1 MVIAPG
7 IESNPKAVAVF
18 CRENGIRRLAV
29 FGSALRQ
36 DFVVG
41 SDIDLLV
48 EFEPGQTPG
57 MMGLARMQ
65 RQLEALLGGDHR
77 VDLRTYGDLSRYFRD
92 EVRSTAR
99 RSTARPVFD
108 AAA

>member
-1 MVIAPG
+1 MIAPG
-7 IESNPKAVAVF
+7 IESNPKAVAAF
-18 CRENGIRRLAV
+18 CRENAIRRLAV
-29 FGSALRQ
+29 FGSALRE
-36 DFVVG
+36 DFGVE

-57 MMGLARMQ
+57 MMGLSRMQ
-65 RQLEALLGGDHR
+65 RQLEALLGGGHR

-99 RSTARPVFD
+99 PVFD